1 MFLLLFVCVNDRVAG
16 AILSWCDENGMF
28 FSGQTGRTIKRD
40 FRNSYDFY
48 YHYHFSGWQFRRGHY
63 MLWVWHNGL
72 ALLLAFAFGSKD
84 RRDKEGCYFQL
95 LVSIY
100 EQSISADH
108 YHLLSTVFCKLFG
121 AECVSLVLCSSR
133 AQKLLTNKRAVV
145 GGHQGC
151 GYNLP
156 VTHAWIKL
164 GSDYIVV

>member
-1 MFLLLFVCVNDRVAG
+1 MLRTGRPAG
-16 AILSWCDENGMF
+16 TSLNMLVDVTKMGCSFQVRQDGQLNLTFAILAIFITIIISVDGN
-28 FSGQTGRTIKRD
+28 SGEVIIC
-40 FRNSYDFY
+40 
-48 YHYHFSGWQFRRGHY
+48 W
-63 MLWVWHNGL
+63 WVWHNGL

-156 VTHAWIKL
+156 VTHAWKKTPL
-164 GSDYIVV
+164 GSDYIEA